1 VIKLCGILQL
11 ILLECVIEL
20 TFTRYH
26 ILASFC
32 KEYLTIVDKNFRY
45 LFSAVIPEHF
55 SKNRMII
62 SLVAAKIWYFK
73 NVRFLLGH
81 PVYQVFS
88 LIYCHII
95 SSKLITG
102 IIILLLV
109 SLCVCLPLLLF
120 HWWIKI
126 KYVLCLWQLQA
137 TAIYFHHKTAGALA
151 VSCCQRISIGAR
163 PRGRCDMRSSR
174 IITDYRLSQKRSI
187 SADEMFSTTCR
198 MDRSWFDVIT

>member
-1 VIKLCGILQL
+1 
-11 ILLECVIEL
+11 
-20 TFTRYH
+20 
-26 ILASFC
+26 LASFC
-32 KEYLTIVDKNFRY
+32 KEYLTLVYKNFRY
-45 LFSAVIPEHF
+45 LFSAVISEHF

-151 VSCCQRISIGAR
+151 VSCCQRIS
-163 PRGRCDMRSSR
+163 
-174 IITDYRLSQKRSI
+174 
-187 SADEMFSTTCR
+187 
-198 MDRSWFDVIT
+198 